1 MNRMNARR
9 VLSAALGAA
18 AIVAMSGCSS
28 LCGAREQ
35 RAVTL
40 GAGITGLTVVR
51 DGTTRRVEVVTRLTE
66 PLTNP
71 STFDFVFNT
80 IEGSR
85 SGEGV
90 ALSLSGN
97 DPVSDELVALTLA
110 LPVSLRSGDEYAVGS
125 TFTIEVGLDSD
136 PRSWGPHD
144 LKQSNQAEA
153 AFTIAKYS
161 FPPPT
166 FTVNFRAVT
175 STGTI
180 RVTDRDDGSVEFTLN
195 LSFTDANGK
204 TTLVTGNVQG
214 VTERYTPPCIS

>member
-1 MNRMNARR
+1 M
-9 VLSAALGAA
+9 LSAVLGIAT
-18 AIVAMSGCSS
+18 IVAMNGCSS

-40 GAGITGLTVVR
+40 GAGIDGLTVVR
-51 DGTTRRVEVVTRLTE
+51 DGTTRRIEVVTRLTE

-110 LPVSLRSGDEYAVGS
+110 WPVSLRRGDEYALGS
-125 TFTIEVGLDSD
+125 TFTIEVGLDWNDGD
-136 PRSWGPHD
+136 PAVTILDDGCGM
-144 LKQSNQAEA
+144 AEA
-153 AFTIAKYS
+153 ILVEAMRFGGAGPGTL
-161 FPPPT
+161 
-166 FTVNFRAVT
+166 RAR
-175 STGTI
+175 GT
-180 RVTDRDDGSVEFTLN
+180 
-195 LSFTDANGK
+195 
-204 TTLVTGNVQG
+204 
-214 VTERYTPPCIS
+214 